1 MRIGHNPAR
10 FVEKVAQPADITIT
24 VVNSIPFLSGYYEQ
38 SLGVLKIVVESLHA
52 TREPARP
59 YDVMIF
65 DNHSCAEVRAYL
77 KDACDQ
83 GKIQYLVLSYTN
95 IGKIGAWN
103 YMFGAAQGK
112 YIVFSDGDIEFRPGW
127 LSASLDL
134 FETFPNVGMVTA
146 RPFRSPK
153 KYSDATIEWARQQG
167 PGVLEVGNFVDRETL
182 REHGRSIG
190 ISESRALERNAKGKG
205 RDLRLT
211 YQGKVAYI
219 AAGHFQFMTR
229 RDLLQKIIPLP
240 SEQPMRGERAL
251 DIAVNEMGY
260 LRLTTEKPL
269 VLHMGNRLPESAQLA
284 ASKPKRRTLLQR
296 FLWLPGIRHV
306 LLWVNNQIFRL
317 YFFNVE

>member
-10 FVEKVAQPADITIT
+10 FVEKVAQPADITVT
-24 VVNSIPFLSGYYEQ
+24 VVNSLPFLSGYYEQ
-38 SLGVLKIVVESLHA
+38 SLDVLKTVVESLNA
-52 TREPARP
+52 TREPKLP
-59 YDVMIF
+59 FDVMLF

-77 KDACDQ
+77 KEACDQ
-83 GKIQYLVLSYTN
+83 GKIQYLIFSDTN

-112 YIVFSDGDIEFRPGW
+112 YIVFSDGDILFRPGW
-127 LSASLDL
+127 LSASLEL

-153 KYSDATIEWARQQG
+153 KYSDATIEWARRQG
-167 PGVLEVGNFVDRETL
+167 PGVLEQGDFVDRDIL
-182 REHGRSIG
+182 REHGRSLG
-190 ISESRALERNAKGKG
+190 ITDSRHRERAKEGKG
-205 RDLRLT
+205 RDFRIT

-251 DIAVNEMGY
+251 DNAVNEMAY
-260 LRLTTEKPL
+260 LRLATERPL
-269 VLHMGNRLPESAQLA
+269 VLHMGNRLPEFAPA
-284 ASKPKRRTLLQR
+284 VESKPRRKTLLQR
-296 FLWLPGIRHV
+296 FLWLPGVRHV
-306 LLWVNNQIFRL
+306 LLWLNNQIFRL